1 MCVFKYIFKEEED
14 MDLTGEGDTRGGRK
28 RRWRAGN
35 YETKGDIYETL
46 EELNNDQSSLGQ

>member
-28 RRWRAGN
+28 RWRAGN